1 MSAPDDKD
9 RDMRDDITRL
19 ARDGPLPRPPQP
31 ADPDATV
38 PAAAAWEATVPL
50 PRDSERTVPMPPDP
64 DRTVAYP
71 ADSERTVPYSSD
83 ADRTVASAP
92 TAVLPPVSLGPPAGA
107 PKAVETIALPV
118 GYRLHEYRVD
128 RVLGQ
133 GGFGITYLASDVNL
147 NAKVAVKEY
156 LPEQIARR
164 GTDIT
169 VTPRNDGDEE
179 TYEKGLESYLVEA
192 RTLAT
197 FRHPH
202 IVRVARFFEANNT
215 AYMVLEYERG
225 ESLKSWWR
233 KHAQTPEVEL
243 LGLFGPLLDG
253 LSVVHEAGFLHRD
266 IKPDNIYVRDADG
279 SLVLLDFGAARRAAD
294 EQTDASNVV
303 TPGYGPIE
311 QYMMAEQ
318 GPYTDL
324 YAFAA
329 TLYWMVTGTKP
340 PVAPD
345 RMVFPDP
352 MVPAV
357 DAGKGRYSEAFL
369 KAIDWALAP
378 EAKDRPRDVAEWRT
392 ALFAGHP
399 GSLDLQ
405 AALKA
410 DSGETERQEG
420 WSAVLRS
427 PRLLKASLGRGLAKL
442 AKPGSWPLA
451 VKMTLAM
458 VLAALAPMVIT
469 ALYNYRGSVERVS
482 AGEMRNLEQLAVSV
496 AGRVSQLITDS
507 RNLGVYLSNDE
518 DFVAFLRKPTEAGK
532 AQILAKIEGLV
543 KANADIDVV
552 TLLDVGG
559 TALTSTNKTVP
570 GGNFKFRRYFQEA
583 SQGRPYIT
591 GIIVGAT
598 AGASGAFLANP
609 VRDANGQV
617 IGVITMRI
625 RASSFAAILEESRG
639 SMARA
644 AMLVDG
650 DGILLHH
657 SDPWN
662 IYKSLAP
669 LPPEKLQAIVADKR
683 FRRETIE
690 TVNAPELAAAV
701 VGAKAQGN
709 VSYPAILDKRPA
721 IAGFAPVAGHDWVV
735 AMAESREYF
744 EAPLRQLLRTVLYSV
759 GIVGLIFLALA
770 AWFARTIVRP
780 IEELK
785 DAAHALKSG
794 DYEKATVRVKSNDE
808 IGQLARVFNVM
819 IDVLRQREREL
830 GKKKR
835 ARTGRRGES

>member
-1 MSAPDDKD
+1 MNPPDDND
-9 RDMRDDITRL
+9 RDSRPDITRL
-19 ARDGPLPRPPQP
+19 ARDGPLKPPAP
-31 ADPDATV
+31 AADADATV
-38 PAAAAWEATVPL
+38 PVRADADATVPVTGD
-50 PRDSERTVPMPPDP
+50 PDVTVPS
-64 DRTVAYP
+64 T
-71 ADSERTVPYSSD
+71 
-83 ADRTVASAP
+83 P
-92 TAVLPPVSLGPPAGA
+92 TAVLAPASLAPA
-107 PKAVETIALPV
+107 PKAPKVVEAVALPI

-128 RVLGQ
+128 NVLGQ

-147 NAKVAVKEY
+147 NAKVAIKEY
-156 LPEQIARR
+156 LPEQFARR
-164 GTDIT
+164 ATDVT
-169 VTPRNDGDEE
+169 VTPRSAGDEE

-225 ESLKSWWR
+225 ESLKNWWR
-233 KHAQTPEVEL
+233 KHADAPEVEL

-253 LSVVHEAGFLHRD
+253 LAVVHEAGFLHRD
-266 IKPDNIYVRDADG
+266 IKPDNIYVRDGDG
-279 SLVLLDFGAARRAAD
+279 SLVLLDFGAARRAAE

-311 QYMMAEQ
+311 QYVMGEQ

-324 YAFAA
+324 YAFGA
-329 TLYWMVTGTKP
+329 TLYWMVTGKKP
-340 PVAPD
+340 AAAPD

-352 MVPAV
+352 MTPAV
-357 DAGKGRYSEAFL
+357 EAGKGRYSEAFL
-369 KAIDWALAP
+369 KAVDWALAP
-378 EAKDRPRDVAEWRT
+378 ESKDRPRDVAEFRA

-399 GSLDLQ
+399 EGVDLQ
-405 AALKA
+405 TALTA
-410 DSGETERQEG
+410 GAVESEGQEG
-420 WSAVLRS
+420 WGAVLRS
-427 PRLLKASLGRGLAKL
+427 PKLLKAKVGRGIAQV
-442 AKPGSWPLA
+442 ARPGSWPLA
-451 VKMTLAM
+451 FKMTLAM

-482 AGEMRNLEQLAVSV
+482 AGELRNLEQLAASV
-496 AGRVSQLITDS
+496 AGRISQLLTDS
-507 RNLGVYLSNDE
+507 RNLGMFLGNDE

-532 AQILAKIEGLV
+532 AQILAKLEGLV
-543 KANADIDVV
+543 KANTDVDVV
-552 TLLDVGG
+552 TLLDAGG

-583 SQGRPYIT
+583 SQGRPYTT

-598 AGASGAFLANP
+598 AGASGAFFANP
-609 VRDANGQV
+609 VKDEKGQV
-617 IGVITMRI
+617 IGVVTLRV
-625 RASSFAAILEESRG
+625 RASSVAAILEESRG
-639 SMARA
+639 TTART

-657 SDPWN
+657 SDPWL

-669 LPPEKLQAIVADKR
+669 LPPETLKAIVADQR
-683 FRRETIE
+683 YRRDSIE
-690 TVNAPELAAAV
+690 TVNATDLAAAI
-701 VGAKAQGN
+701 VGAKKQGN
-709 VSYPAILDKRPA
+709 ASYASLTGEGPA

-735 AMAESREYF
+735 AMGETREYF
-744 EAPLRQLLRTVLYSV
+744 EAPLRELLRTVLYSV
-759 GIVGLIFLALA
+759 GIVGLVFLVLA
-770 AWFARTIVRP
+770 VWFSRTIVRP
-780 IEELK
+780 IGELK

-794 DYEKATVRVKSNDE
+794 DYDKATVRVRSADE

-835 ARTGRRGES
+835 ARTGRH

>member
-1 MSAPDDKD
+1 MNPPDDND
-9 RDMRDDITRL
+9 RDSRPDITRL
-19 ARDGPLPRPPQP
+19 ARDGPLR
-31 ADPDATV
+31 
-38 PAAAAWEATVPL
+38 PAAKSDAEATVPL
-50 PRDSERTVPMPPDP
+50 GSAQDATVP
-64 DRTVAYP
+64 VAP
-71 ADSERTVPYSSD
+71 D
-83 ADRTVASAP
+83 ADRTVASTP
-92 TAVLPPVSLGPPAGA
+92 TAVLPPVSLGPPPKA
-107 PKAVETIALPV
+107 PKVVEAVALPV

-128 RVLGQ
+128 SVLGQ

-147 NAKVAVKEY
+147 DAKVAIKEY
-156 LPEQIARR
+156 LPEQFARR
-164 GTDIT
+164 ATDVT
-169 VTPRNDGDEE
+169 VTPRSEGDEE

-225 ESLKSWWR
+225 ESLKNWWR
-233 KHAQTPEVEL
+233 KHADTPEVEL

-253 LSVVHEAGFLHRD
+253 LAVVHDAGFLHRD

-279 SLVLLDFGAARRAAD
+279 SLVLLDFGAARRASD

-311 QYMMAEQ
+311 QYMMGEQ

-324 YAFAA
+324 YAFGA
-329 TLYWMVTGTKP
+329 TLYWMVTGRKP
-340 PVAPD
+340 AAAPD

-357 DAGKGRYSEAFL
+357 EAGKGRYSEAFL

-378 EAKDRPRDVAEWRT
+378 ESKDRPRDVAEFRT

-399 GSLDLQ
+399 EGIDLQ
-405 AALKA
+405 AALTA
-410 DSGETERQEG
+410 GTGDAQAAEG
-420 WSAVLRS
+420 WGAALRS
-427 PRLLKASLGRGLAKL
+427 PRLLKAKLGAGLARL

-451 VKMTLAM
+451 AKMTLAM

-469 ALYNYRGSVERVS
+469 AIYNYRGSVERVS
-482 AGEMRNLEQLAVSV
+482 AGELRNLEQLAASV
-496 AGRVSQLITDS
+496 AGRVSQLLTDS
-507 RNLGVYLSNDE
+507 RNLGVYVANDD
-518 DFVAFLRKPTEAGK
+518 DFVAFLKKPTDAGR
-532 AQILAKIEGLV
+532 AQVLAKLEALV
-543 KANADIDVV
+543 NANTDIDVV
-552 TLLDVGG
+552 TLLDAGG

-583 SQGRPYIT
+583 VQGRPFIT

-598 AGASGAFLANP
+598 AGASGAFFANP
-609 VRDANGQV
+609 VKDEKGRV
-617 IGVITMRI
+617 IGVVTLRI
-625 RASSFAAILEESRG
+625 RASSVAAILEESRG
-639 SMARA
+639 TTART

-657 SDPWN
+657 SDPWL
-662 IYKSLAP
+662 IYKSLVPLAP
-669 LPPEKLQAIVADKR
+669 EALKAIVADQR
-683 FRRETIE
+683 FRRDTIE
-690 TVNAPELAAAV
+690 TVNSPELAAAL
-701 VGAKAQGN
+701 VGAKQQGN
-709 VSYPAILDKRPA
+709 AAYASLTNEGPA
-721 IAGFAPVAGHDWVV
+721 IAGYAPVAGHDWVV
-735 AMAESREYF
+735 AMAETREYF
-744 EAPLRQLLRTVLYSV
+744 EAPLRELLRTVLYSV
-759 GIVGLIFLALA
+759 GIVGLVFLVLA
-770 AWFARTIVRP
+770 VWFSRSIVRP
-780 IEELK
+780 VEELK

-794 DYEKATVRVKSNDE
+794 DYDRATVRVMSADE

-835 ARTGRRGES
+835 AKTGRH

>member
-1 MSAPDDKD
+1 MNPPDDKD
-9 RDMRDDITRL
+9 RDTRADITRL
-19 ARDGPLPRPPQP
+19 ARDGPLVRP

-38 PAAAAWEATVPL
+38 PTGAAPDATVP
-50 PRDSERTVPMPPDP
+50 VAPDP
-64 DRTVAYP
+64 DRTVP
-71 ADSERTVPYSSD
+71 ST
-83 ADRTVASAP
+83 P
-92 TAVLPPVSLGPPAGA
+92 TTVLPPVSLGPPPKA
-107 PKAVETIALPV
+107 PKAVEAVALPI

-128 RVLGQ
+128 NVLGQ

-147 NAKVAVKEY
+147 NAKVAIKEY
-156 LPEQIARR
+156 LPEQFARR
-164 GTDIT
+164 ATDVT
-169 VTPRNDGDEE
+169 VTPRTEGDEE

-225 ESLKSWWR
+225 ESLKNWWR
-233 KHAQTPEVEL
+233 KHAETPEVEM

-253 LSVVHEAGFLHRD
+253 LAVVHEAGFLHRD

-279 SLVLLDFGAARRAAD
+279 SLVLLDFGAARRATD

-311 QYMMAEQ
+311 QYVMAEQ

-329 TLYWMVTGTKP
+329 TLYWMVTGKKP
-340 PVAPD
+340 PAAPD

-357 DAGKGRYSEAFL
+357 EAGRGRYSEAFL
-369 KAIDWALAP
+369 KAVDWALAP
-378 EAKDRPRDVAEWRT
+378 EAKDRPKDVAEFRT

-399 GSLDLQ
+399 EGVDLQ
-405 AALKA
+405 AALTA
-410 DSGETERQEG
+410 GSVEAEGAEG
-420 WSAVLRS
+420 WGAVLRS
-427 PRLLKASLGRGLAKL
+427 PKLLKAKLGRGLAQL

-482 AGEMRNLEQLAVSV
+482 AGELRNLEQLAASV
-496 AGRVSQLITDS
+496 AGRISQLLTDS
-507 RNLGVYLSNDE
+507 RNLGVYVANDD

-532 AQILAKIEGLV
+532 AQILAKLEGLV
-543 KANADIDVV
+543 NANADIDVV
-552 TLLDVGG
+552 TLLDAGG

-570 GGNFKFRRYFQEA
+570 GGNFKFRRYFREA
-583 SQGRPYIT
+583 IEGRPTIT

-598 AGASGAFLANP
+598 AGASGAFFANP
-609 VRDANGQV
+609 VKDEKGKV
-617 IGVITMRI
+617 IGVVTLRI
-625 RASSFAAILEESRG
+625 RASSVAAILEESRG
-639 SMARA
+639 TTART

-657 SDPWN
+657 SDPWL
-662 IYKSLAP
+662 IYKSLVPLAP
-669 LPPEKLQAIVADKR
+669 EALKAIVADQR
-683 FRRETIE
+683 FRRDAIE
-690 TVNAPELAAAV
+690 TLNAPDLAAALI
-701 VGAKAQGN
+701 GAKRQGN
-709 VSYPAILDKRPA
+709 ASYVSPVDKSPA
-721 IAGFAPVAGHDWVV
+721 IAGYAPVAGHDWVV
-735 AMAESREYF
+735 AMGESREVF
-744 EAPLRQLLRTVLYSV
+744 EEPLRQLLRTVLYSV
-759 GIVGLIFLALA
+759 GIVGLVFLVLA
-770 AWFARTIVRP
+770 VWFSRTIVRP
-780 IEELK
+780 VEELK

-794 DYEKATVRVKSNDE
+794 DYDRATVRVMSADE

-835 ARTGRRGES
+835 ARTGRSSEP

>member
-1 MSAPDDKD
+1 MNPPDDKD
-9 RDMRDDITRL
+9 RDSRPDITRL
-19 ARDGPLPRPPQP
+19 ARDGPLKRTAP
-31 ADPDATV
+31 AVDADATIPVGTDADATV
-38 PAAAAWEATVPL
+38 PST
-50 PRDSERTVPMPPDP
+50 
-64 DRTVAYP
+64 
-71 ADSERTVPYSSD
+71 
-83 ADRTVASAP
+83 P
-92 TAVLPPVSLGPPAGA
+92 TTLLPPVSLAPPPRA
-107 PKAVETIALPV
+107 PKVVEVVALPV

-128 RVLGQ
+128 SVLGQ

-147 NAKVAVKEY
+147 NAKVAIKEY
-156 LPEQIARR
+156 LPEQFARR
-164 GTDIT
+164 ATDVT
-169 VTPRNDGDEE
+169 VTPRSEGDEE

-225 ESLKSWWR
+225 ESLKNWWR
-233 KHAQTPEVEL
+233 KHADTPEVEL

-266 IKPDNIYVRDADG
+266 IKPDNIYVRDGDG

-311 QYMMAEQ
+311 QYVMGEQ

-324 YAFAA
+324 YAFGA
-329 TLYWMVTGTKP
+329 TLYWMVTGKKP
-340 PVAPD
+340 PAAPD

-352 MVPAV
+352 MTPAV
-357 DAGKGRYSEAFL
+357 EAGKGRYSEAFL

-378 EAKDRPRDVAEWRT
+378 ESKDRPREVSQWRT

-399 GSLDLQ
+399 EGIDLQ
-405 AALKA
+405 TALTA
-410 DSGETERQEG
+410 GSVESEGQEG
-420 WSAVLRS
+420 WGVVLRS
-427 PRLLKASLGRGLAKL
+427 PKLLKAKIGRGFSQV

-451 VKMTLAM
+451 FKMTLAM

-482 AGEMRNLEQLAVSV
+482 AGELRNLEQLAASV
-496 AGRVSQLITDS
+496 AGRISQLLTDS
-507 RNLGVYLSNDE
+507 RNLGMYMGNDE
-518 DFVAFLRKPTEAGK
+518 DFVAFLKKPTEAGR
-532 AQILAKIEGLV
+532 ARILAKLEGLV
-543 KANADIDVV
+543 KANTDIDVV
-552 TLLDVGG
+552 TLLDAGG

-598 AGASGAFLANP
+598 AGASGAFFANP
-609 VRDANGQV
+609 VRDEKGQV
-617 IGVITMRI
+617 IGVVTLRI
-625 RASSFAAILEESRG
+625 RASSVAAILEESRG
-639 SMARA
+639 TTART
-644 AMLVDG
+644 AMLVDA

-657 SDPWN
+657 SDPWL

-669 LPPEKLQAIVADKR
+669 LPPETLKAIVADQR
-683 FRRETIE
+683 YRRDSIE
-690 TVNAPELAAAV
+690 TVNATQLAAAI
-701 VGAKAQGN
+701 VGAKKQGN
-709 VSYPAILDKRPA
+709 ASYTSLTGEGPA

-735 AMAESREYF
+735 AMGETREYF
-744 EAPLRQLLRTVLYSV
+744 EAPLRELLRTVLYSV
-759 GIVGLIFLALA
+759 GIVGLVFLVLA
-770 AWFARTIVRP
+770 VWFSRTIVRP
-780 IEELK
+780 IGELK

-794 DYEKATVRVKSNDE
+794 DYDRATVRVMSADE

-830 GKKKR
+830 GKQKR
-835 ARTGRRGES
+835 AKTGRRNDA